1 MHASLIV
8 CDIFIPNC
16 IRPELFTPIARIHMF
31 FIQGQWMDGRM
42 QALALPL
49 SLPLFL
55 SFSLSLSLSLSLLYM
70 AQPVSVCSV
79 MQLCRPRECNDGRSQ
94 KKITI
99 LGAIFYCVYFLA
111 TQEREKGRERKRGER
126 ERKRERRRERGIE
139 YSARHLKCKSVLDWS
154 IRFYCPTQTVLKKR
168 S

>member
-1 MHASLIV
+1 MV
-8 CDIFIPNC
+8 GCK
-16 IRPELFTPIARIHMF
+16 
-31 FIQGQWMDGRM
+31 
-42 QALALPL
+42 L
-49 SLPLFL
+49 SLSLSLSL
-55 SFSLSLSLSLSLLYM
+55 SFSISLFLSLSLSLLYM